1 MEYSASRLFVRTSVA
16 PAPVHAARSPYFV
29 FRLLPLASSHSP
41 ARSEARAFTLLELL
55 IVMSLIA
62 VLASLTLVVGR
73 SVTERSKVAQAK
85 AEMAVLAAALEQYK
99 QHYGDYPWTP
109 DGVDGGLA
117 IDGGAI
123 LFNALGGNVNPRT
136 VKLPRK
142 GRVFVD
148 FDRFTLASR
157 DEDDLPNS
165 AEADDPTDIK
175 INWFNDPWGQWYYY
189 RYRRS
194 ANDTVWLSKGFLL
207 YSHGPD
213 EACNVGDKEQ
223 PSTPFRTGLLDR
235 FPPGTDE
242 INRDNI
248 YYGRD

>member
-1 MEYSASRLFVRTSVA
+1 MIGPASRFANGAAASAVRGSGPRGRVRRA
-16 PAPVHAARSPYFV
+16 
-29 FRLLPLASSHSP
+29 
-41 ARSEARAFTLLELL
+41 ARAFTLLELL
-55 IVMSLIA
+55 LVMSILAI
-62 VLASLTLVVGR
+62 LASITLVVGR
-73 SVTERSKVAQAK
+73 GITERSKVAQAK

-99 QHYGDYPWTP
+99 QQYGDYPWTP

-123 LFNALGGNVNPRT
+123 LFNALGGNVGPRSN
-136 VKLPRK
+136 KLGQK

-157 DEDDLPNS
+157 DEDDLPNT
-165 AEADDPTDIK
+165 ADASDPTEIK
-175 INWFNDPWGQWYYY
+175 VNWFNDPWGEWYYY

-194 ANDTVWLSKGFLL
+194 SSDGVWKSRGFLL

-213 EACNVGDKEQ
+213 GKCNVGDSDE
-223 PSTPFRTGLLDR
+223 PATPFRTGLLEE
-235 FPPGTDE
+235 FPAGTDE
-242 INRDNI
+242 INRDNL